1 MGISKELRMRFN
13 AQGLIMVGTILCF
26 ISIQSQTNFGTANF
40 YGPPYVRENIYRL

>member
-26 ISIQSQTNFGTANF
+26 ISIETDFGTANF
-40 YGPPYVRENIYRL
+40 YGPPYIRENIYRL